1 VIHGTA
7 PQKCAR
13 NTLPARSGIS
23 VPPEQGFALFDPF
36 FSELRYP
43 QELKTMG
50 GVGEDDKLPLE
61 ELVEK
66 LDPFL
71 EKIK

>member
-1 VIHGTA
+1 MIFLMPWH
-7 PQKCAR
+7 
-13 NTLPARSGIS
+13 
-23 VPPEQGFALFDPF
+23 VPTQTMCVNPTIEQGFELFDPF

-50 GVGEDDKLPLE
+50 GVGEDDKLVLS
-61 ELVEK
+61 ELVKSLE
-66 LDPFL
+66 PFL

>member
-1 VIHGTA
+1 
-7 PQKCAR
+7 
-13 NTLPARSGIS
+13 
-23 VPPEQGFALFDPF
+23 LFDPF